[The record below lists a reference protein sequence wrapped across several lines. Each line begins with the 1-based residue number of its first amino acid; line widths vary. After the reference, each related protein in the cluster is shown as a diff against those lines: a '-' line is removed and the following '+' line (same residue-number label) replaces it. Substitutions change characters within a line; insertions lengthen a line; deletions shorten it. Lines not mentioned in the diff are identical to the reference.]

1 MTAPA
6 NSQTPTP
13 LLIVIPVYRDLAA
26 TRQCIESV
34 IASELPENTSV
45 LIIDDH
51 SPEQDTRDYCREI
64 TDNSG
69 FSLLV
74 NETNLGFVASA
85 NRGMQF
91 REDADVILLN
101 SDTLVCADWAARMQ
115 RCAGSD
121 EAIGTVTPF
130 SNNGTICSYPMFN
143 HSNPLPPQWTA
154 AQLDNAFSHANAS
167 LYAEIPTAVGF
178 CMLIKRECL
187 SATGYFDEERF
198 GQGYGEECDF
208 SLRASARGW
217 KHVVAADVFVFHQ
230 GAASFAESSTG
241 RKQAADDIIGKLH
254 PQYHELVSQF
264 IERDPL
270 LPLRNRI
277 DAWRMEERAGDRI
290 RVLEE
295 HDRYR
300 QALTAELRE
309 QLSKARKAA
318 EAYRL
323 QVIQEREQGLQL
335 LEDCRQRFEQTD
347 SALAQAE
354 QVVADLKQDIQA
366 LKQGIENEQRYAASL
381 KEKIDLMEQSRS
393 WRYTRWLRR
402 DA

>member
-1 MTAPA
+1 M
-6 NSQTPTP
+6 
-13 LLIVIPVYRDLAA
+13 
-26 TRQCIESV
+26 
-34 IASELPENTSV
+34 
-45 LIIDDH
+45 
-51 SPEQDTRDYCREI
+51 
-64 TDNSG
+64 
-69 FSLLV
+69 
-74 NETNLGFVASA
+74 
-85 NRGMQF
+85 
-91 REDADVILLN
+91 
-101 SDTLVCADWAARMQ
+101 
-115 RCAGSD
+115 
-121 EAIGTVTPF
+121 
-130 SNNGTICSYPMFN
+130 
-143 HSNPLPPQWTA
+143 
-154 AQLDNAFSHANAS
+154 
-167 LYAEIPTAVGF
+167 
-178 CMLIKRECL
+178 
-187 SATGYFDEERF
+187 
-198 GQGYGEECDF
+198 
-208 SLRASARGW
+208 
-217 KHVVAADVFVFHQ
+217 
-230 GAASFAESSTG
+230 
-241 RKQAADDIIGKLH
+241 
-254 PQYHELVSQF
+254 SQF